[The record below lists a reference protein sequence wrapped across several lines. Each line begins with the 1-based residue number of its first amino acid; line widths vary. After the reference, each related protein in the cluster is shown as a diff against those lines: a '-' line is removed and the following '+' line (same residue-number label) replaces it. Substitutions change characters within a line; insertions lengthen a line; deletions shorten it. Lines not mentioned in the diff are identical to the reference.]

1 MLMEFPNDPTC
12 AHLDLQY
19 MLGDSLLVAPIFS
32 HDGSVTYY
40 VPQGR
45 WTNLLNGEQVEGPGW
60 KRATHDFISLPLLV
74 CPNAV
79 IPLGSHSDKPDYD
92 YSDGVTLHIF
102 SFDDGYSTK
111 VEIPSLDGKIET
123 TFEIERQG
131 NIIHIQRHG
140 PDKAWNVSLMDAPLV
155 KLEKQVNEASIQMS

>member
-1 MLMEFPNDPTC
+1 MLMEFPDDPTC

-19 MLGDSLLVAPIFS
+19 MLGDSLLVAPVFN

-60 KRATHDFISLPLLV
+60 KRETHDFMSLPLLV
-74 CPNAV
+74 RPNSV
-79 IPLGSHSDKPDYD
+79 IPIGSHTDKPDYD
-92 YSDGVTLHIF
+92 FSDGVTLHIF
-102 SFDDGYSTK
+102 SMDDDYSAN

-123 TFEIERQG
+123 TFEVERKG
-131 NIIHIQRHG
+131 NTLHIQRHG
-140 PDKAWNVSLMDAPLV
+140 PAKAWNVALSGSALTQI
-155 KLEKQVNEASIQMS
+155 EKHINEAKIQMT